1 MINLLPSKIFFD
13 DFFDELSSTKE
24 IDDTM
29 KCDIYEENGEYIIE
43 VLLPGFKKDDINI
56 EYENGYL
63 KLTAAYNDFRNE
75 NDNLENKRKYLKQER
90 QIYKKYQRQ
99 FYIGEINEDLKAK
112 LKDGIL
118 RISFQKLEKNSDT
131 KKSIMIE
138 D

>member
-1 MINLLPSKIFFD
+1 MLPSKIFFD
-13 DFFDELSSTKE
+13 DFFDELSATKE

-43 VLLPGFKKDDINI
+43 VLLPGFKKDDIDI

-63 KLTAAYNDFRNE
+63 KLTATYNNSSNE
-75 NDNLENKRKYLKQER
+75 SDNLENKRKYLKQER

-99 FYIGEINEDLKAK
+99 FYIGEISEDLKAK
-112 LKDGIL
+112 LKNGIL
-118 RISFQKLEKNSDT
+118 KISFQKLEKNSDT